1 MTSNQRI
8 DAPASV
14 PLTDFEPAGGDAR
27 LEFGPG
33 PLLVV
38 SPAQAWAYA
47 AILRLDPAVLPPGRT
62 LICIKTRVRQGY
74 MGFGILNAQRDA
86 FLTEEGVRSG
96 AGVREVRLRIEAIGQ
111 ASDLVV
117 RNWAGGDNAS
127 QAEIEAVTIEAYPP
141 GESEIEAARVGTAR
155 GAASLT
161 LSQYWLRRYI
171 ESLVPVLTGA
181 AASDWRRVCA
191 LRDWVYA
198 NIPLGESKASIL
210 EAKHGYEIYNEPV
223 ERIVQ
228 RLNEGEGGFLCAGM
242 SIVLQRL
249 YDLFGY
255 VAYTY
260 NMGSSQS
267 DPTHMVCLVDIEHEG
282 RTITTVQDALF
293 NLSYARGSAP
303 LDFLDLLNLLRQRRG
318 AEVELVRGGAATK
331 PLVGSPEQVQRW
343 MELHRNDYQIGPM
356 LVTAGQARVT
366 HNLSLHNYD
375 RRSFFEDW
383 IESQIGER
391 NMLCFHLF
399 PLGTSGGL
407 RASQLVEAAERA
419 REEIVE
425 RAQR

>member
-1 MTSNQRI
+1 
-8 DAPASV
+8 
-14 PLTDFEPAGGDAR
+14 
-27 LEFGPG
+27 
-33 PLLVV
+33 
-38 SPAQAWAYA
+38 
-47 AILRLDPAVLPPGRT
+47 
-62 LICIKTRVRQGY
+62 

-86 FLTEEGVRSG
+86 FLVEEGVRSATG
-96 AGVREVRLRIEAIGQ
+96 MREVRLRIEAIEQ

-127 QAEIEAVTIEAYPP
+127 QAEIEAVTIEACPL

-155 GAASLT
+155 DAASLT

-171 ESLVPVLTGA
+171 ESQVPALTDA
-181 AASDWRRVCA
+181 AAGDWRRVCA
-191 LRDWVYA
+191 LRDWAYA
-198 NIPLGESKASIL
+198 NIPLRESKASIL
-210 EAKHGYEIYNEPV
+210 EGKYGYEIYNEPV
-223 ERIVQ
+223 EQIVR

-242 SIVLQRL
+242 AIVLKQL

-255 VAYTY
+255 AAYTY

-293 NLSYARGSAP
+293 DLSYARGVAP
-303 LDFLDLLNLLRQRRG
+303 LDFPDLLNLLRQRRA
-318 AEVELVRGGAATK
+318 AEVDLVRGDAATK
-331 PLVGSPEQVQRW
+331 PLVGSPEQVRRW
-343 MELHRNDYQIGPM
+343 IELHRNDYQIGSM
-356 LVTAGQARVT
+356 LVTATQAQVA

-375 RRSFFEDW
+375 RRSVFEDW

-391 NMLCFHLF
+391 DMLYFYLF

-407 RASQLVEAAERA
+407 RASDLAEAALRA
-419 REEIVE
+419 REEIVK